1 VTAAVAG
8 APSLAGAHA
17 ARRPAAIV
25 ALASVEARR
34 LVLHPAYLAVAGYV
48 VIGTGVGA
56 AHAFADVT
64 RKNTGELIG
73 LLFLLYLPLIAT
85 FAGSLV
91 ASSARRAGA
100 DEMLAALPV
109 TVRSRSAALV
119 LASLGPAALGGV
131 AAAAVWYLQRDVP
144 DASIPVQGAALLGT
158 PLLYIGITCLALAAA
173 RWLPWPG
180 VPVGIVI
187 GLFAWVATAR
197 SSSHAALVL
206 TAPWL
211 AGPDEAAQERVI
223 AGYSDV
229 WHLVYL
235 IGLIG
240 LAATAALFRD
250 NLRRM
255 VMVGAAIGAPTVV
268 AGWAQLP

>member
-1 VTAAVAG
+1 MTAAVATSRSSARIRLPQRPG
-8 APSLAGAHA
+8 AV
-17 ARRPAAIV
+17 V

-48 VIGTGVGA
+48 VIGTGVGVA
-56 AHAFADVT
+56 QAFADVT
-64 RKNTGELIG
+64 RKNAAELIG

-85 FAGSLV
+85 FAASLV

-100 DEMLAALPV
+100 EEMLAALPV
-109 TVRSRSAALV
+109 TARGRSAALI
-119 LASLGPAALGGV
+119 LGSLGPAAVGGL
-131 AAAAVWYLQRDVP
+131 AAATVWYLQRDI
-144 DASIPVQGAALLGT
+144 DNASIPVWGVALVGT

-180 VPVGIVI
+180 VPAAIVV

-197 SSSHAALVL
+197 GSSHAVLVL

-211 AGPDEAAQERVI
+211 AAPDDAAQARVI

-250 NLRRM
+250 DLRRM
-255 VMVGAAIGAPTVV
+255 VTVGVAIGVPTVFV
-268 AGWAQLP
+268 AWAQLP